1 MIDGKITNFL
11 EIIVSVEY
19 FGKSG
24 GEGGMFSTLQVP
36 VYMARNLI
44 LCKSNGVTRQLSL
57 FFFTMYI
64 V

>member
-24 GEGGMFSTLQVP
+24 GGMFSTLQVP

>member
-24 GEGGMFSTLQVP
+24 GGGVGGYVFHTSGAC
-36 VYMARNLI
+36 VYGTEPYFM
-44 LCKSNGVTRQLSL
+44 
-57 FFFTMYI
+57 
-64 V
+64 

>member
-24 GEGGMFSTLQVP
+24 GGGYVFHTSGAC
-36 VYMARNLI
+36 VYGTEPYFM
-44 LCKSNGVTRQLSL
+44 
-57 FFFTMYI
+57 
-64 V
+64 